1 MTIPTWDLF
10 IMLFFAIAV
19 AYGFL
24 LGKNRIVLTLLTTYI
39 MLAVANELGN
49 ALLSAN
55 FIFKSGTSTFI
66 LKTSVFL
73 IALFLLAILFSSR
86 SAIAKYVAG
95 GDESGSMG
103 SIIFTIIYSFLS
115 AGLIITSIIFF
126 MTPEG
131 RTQFFAQSHWA
142 KVMMDLRIWWLILP
156 LVVIIFESLR
166 NRNGN
171 GGE

>member
-24 LGKNRIVLTLLTTYI
+24 LGKNRIILTLLTTYI
-39 MLAVANELGN
+39 MLAVANELGDS
-49 ALLSAN
+49 LLSAN
-55 FIFKSGTSTFI
+55 FILKSGSSTFI

-73 IALFLLAILFSSR
+73 IAIFLLAILFSTR
-86 SAIAKYVAG
+86 TAIAKYVANS
-95 GDESGSMG
+95 DEGTSMG

-115 AGLIITSIIFF
+115 AGLIITSIIYF

-131 RTQFFAQSHWA
+131 RTEFFAQSHWA
-142 KVMMDLRIWWLILP
+142 KVMMDLRIWWLLLP
-156 LVVIIFESLR
+156 LGVLVFENFKRGSSA
-166 NRNGN
+166 
-171 GGE
+171 E